1 MKLYSLIQLLMKRF
15 SRSTIRGM
23 EGCIITVCTSATAYL
38 AISIRARESRI
49 QHNLLESF
57 AVFPLEI
64 SDE

>member
-1 MKLYSLIQLLMKRF
+1 
-15 SRSTIRGM
+15 M

-38 AISIRARESRI
+38 TISIRARESRI